1 MSEPRTFKLRQ
12 AVNRPNNYT
21 GELPEIDKKRATAVL
36 VRQSKDGADTAQAE
50 SRETQL
56 GLQDYGKLLYGD
68 EESDVR
74 LYDEGSGVS
83 GQKRIDQRE
92 KLDLLYK
99 DIRNGII
106 GTIVLARE
114 DRLFRNKHMDQVG
127 VFTKLAEEKKIKLIV
142 PPISSVARYDETRVY
157 DFTIYQDLRAFQEK
171 MKEAYAYIEGPIKH
185 AHQCKQNKADKG
197 GYDGRGLPPG
207 LVVKGK
213 KQNQSIV
220 IYEPWAEE
228 IRKLALRAR
237 ALDWDMGKLNKEVAR
252 KVFLFPEIPEEDR
265 ERYMFRTNL
274 RHIPGVGY
282 KPRGPQLIKRWLT
295 NEMYIGWWMPDADKP
310 DTIIDHHDAILD
322 YALFAEGYAMIK
334 GYTLEGEQVETNRGV
349 TRIRNNRDTPPDAIF
364 HGKLIATPPSPDRTA
379 FTTVDDGCYV
389 ARSLQKAGI
398 LTDKL
403 FRIPVAHFDAVVI
416 DRLRELENADTKL
429 KDRVKIALEQVYAQQ
444 SEDFVSIHE
453 QLKGLEIQL
462 LENAEKRLTTSS
474 KDPLY
479 AKLQVQADELL
490 QTKEQLEAKKEKLGI
505 IDSPEEIAKL
515 HSLLG
520 NFEAVWPTFDL
531 EQRQRAFSLLINRI
545 EVEVVSPH
553 WICLSI
559 DWLDAVCPRI
569 DIAYLWK
576 VTPSRGDTLS
586 DEETAILRE
595 YWPTATRLEV
605 LQKLP
610 TRTWRALQ
618 RHASVN
624 HLYREHSIK
633 DEVPLFACFLDFMPK
648 LDGKYLFRG
657 YETTLQYV
665 KIACDSTAR
674 EEAPLYAF
682 WLLSEKVEDLV
693 SLFEGDLNMGAT
705 ALVRPNKSIIG
716 LEVSSVRKKM
726 KAKGFAAGVNRNDL
740 VNGAAE
746 LGVDLDEHIAFVI
759 QAMSSIAATLG
770 LAGVQES
777 SPVSHV

>member
-1 MSEPRTFKLRQ
+1 MPELRAFKLRQ
-12 AVNRPNNYT
+12 AESRPRNYV
-21 GELPEIDKKRATAVL
+21 GALPEIDKKRATAVL

-56 GLQDYGKLLYGD
+56 GLQDYGRLLYGD
-68 EESDVR
+68 DEPDVR
-74 LYDEGSGVS
+74 LYDEGAGVS

-92 KLDLLYK
+92 KLDELYK
-99 DIRNGII
+99 DMHKGII

-127 VFTKLAEEKKIKLIV
+127 RFTELAEKMRIKVIV

-157 DFTIYQDLRAFQEK
+157 DFTDYQDLRAFQDK
-171 MKEAYAYIEGPIKH
+171 MREAYAYIEGPIKH
-185 AHQCKQNKADKG
+185 ANQCKQNKADKG

-213 KQNQSIV
+213 KQNQIIV

-252 KVFLFPEIPEEDR
+252 MVFLFPEIPEEDR
-265 ERYMFRTNL
+265 ERFMFRTNL
-274 RHIPGVGY
+274 RRIPGVGY
-282 KPRGPQLIKRWLT
+282 KPRGPQVIKRWLT

-310 DTIIDHHDAILD
+310 DTIVDHHDAILD
-322 YALFAEGYAMIK
+322 YALFAEGYAQLK
-334 GYTLEGEQVETNRGV
+334 GYTLEGEPLEIYRGV
-349 TRIRNNRDTPPDAIF
+349 TRIRHTCDTPPNALF
-364 HGKLIATPPSPDRTA
+364 HGRLIATPPSPDRTA
-379 FTTVDDGCYV
+379 FTTVDEGCYA
-389 ARSLQKAGI
+389 ARSAQTNGL
-398 LTDKL
+398 LTEKL
-403 FRIPVAHFDAVVI
+403 FRIPVAHFDNVVI
-416 DRLRELENADTKL
+416 ERLKALEKADNNL
-429 KDRVKIALEQVYAQQ
+429 KDRVKIALEQVYDQQ
-444 SEDFVSIHE
+444 AEDFVSIHE

-462 LENAEKRLTTSS
+462 LENAEKRLETSK

-479 AKLQVQADELL
+479 AKLQAQADELL
-490 QTKEQLEAKKEKLGI
+490 RTKEQLEMKKERLGI

-553 WICLSI
+553 WIRLSI

-576 VTPSRGDTLS
+576 VTPTRGDVLS
-586 DEETAILRE
+586 EEEEAILGE
-595 YWPTATRLEV
+595 YYPHATRLEI
-605 LQKLP
+605 LKLLP
-610 TRTWRALQ
+610 NRTWRSLQ
-618 RHASVN
+618 SHASVRG
-624 HLYREHSIK
+624 LYRLHSIK
-633 DEVPLFACFLDFMPK
+633 EDIPIFACYLDFMPK
-648 LDGKYLFRG
+648 LGGKYLFRD

-665 KIACDSTAR
+665 KIACDNTAR
-674 EEAPLYAF
+674 EIAPLYAL
-682 WLLSEKVEDLV
+682 WLLSEKVEDLA
-693 SLFEGDLNMGAT
+693 SLLEGDLNMTAT
-705 ALVRPNKSIIG
+705 ALVRPNKSILG

-726 KAKGFAAGVNRNDL
+726 KTKGFAAGVNRDDL
-740 VNGAAE
+740 VKGAAE
-746 LGVDLDEHIAFVI
+746 LAVDLDEHIAFVI
-759 QAMSSIAATLG
+759 QAMSSIASTLG

-777 SPVSHV
+777 TPLR

>member
-1 MSEPRTFKLRQ
+1 MPEPRAFKLRQ
-12 AVNRPNNYT
+12 AENRPSYDI
-21 GELPEIDKKRATAVL
+21 GALPEIDKTRAVAVL

-56 GLQDYGKLLYGD
+56 GLQDYGRLLYGD
-68 EESDVR
+68 DEPDVR

-92 KLDLLYK
+92 VLDRLYQDANK
-99 DIRNGII
+99 GII

-127 VFTKLAEEKKIKLIV
+127 VFTRLAEEKKIKLIV

-157 DFTIYQDLRAFQEK
+157 DFTDYDDLRAFQDK
-171 MKEAYAYIEGPIKH
+171 MREAYAYIEGPIKH
-185 AHQCKQNKADKG
+185 ANQCKQNKADKG

-213 KQNQSIV
+213 KQNQMIV
-220 IYEPWAEE
+220 VYEPWAKE
-228 IRKLALRAR
+228 IRKLALRAQ

-252 KVFLFPEIPEEDR
+252 MVFLFPEIPGEDR
-265 ERYMFRTNL
+265 ERFMFRTNL

-282 KPRGPQLIKRWLT
+282 KPRVPQVIKRWLT
-295 NEMYIGWWMPDADKP
+295 NEMYIERWMPDADKP
-310 DTIIDHHDAILD
+310 DTIVDHHPAILD
-322 YALFAEGYAMIK
+322 YALFAEGYARIK
-334 GYTLEGEQVETNRGV
+334 GYTLEGEVVESNRGV
-349 TRIRNNRDTPPDAIF
+349 TRIRNTRDTPPDALF
-364 HGKLIATPPSPDRTA
+364 HGRLLATPPSPDRTA

-389 ARSLQKAGI
+389 ARSQRASGI

-403 FRIPVAHFDAVVI
+403 FRIPVVHFDNVVI
-416 DRLRELENADTKL
+416 ERLKELEAADKNL
-429 KDRVKIALEQVYAQQ
+429 KDRVKTALEQVYDQQ

-453 QLKGLEIQL
+453 QLKGLELQL
-462 LENAEKRLTTSS
+462 LENAEKRLATSS

-479 AKLQVQADELL
+479 ARLQAQADELL
-490 QTKEQLEAKKEKLGI
+490 QTKEQLEAKKDKLGI

-520 NFEAVWPTFDL
+520 NFEAVWPTFDV

-553 WICLSI
+553 WLRLSI

-576 VTPSRGDTLS
+576 VTPTRGDVLS
-586 DEETAILRE
+586 EEETAILRE
-595 YWPTATRLEV
+595 YWPNASRLEV
-605 LQKLP
+605 LKQLP

-624 HLYREHSIK
+624 HLYRLHSNK

-648 LDGKYLFRG
+648 LDGKYLFRD

-674 EEAPLYAF
+674 VEAPLYAL
-682 WLLSEKVEDLV
+682 WLLSERVEDLA
-693 SLFEGDLNMGAT
+693 SLFDGDLNLGAT
-705 ALVRPNKSIIG
+705 ALVRPNKSLIG

-726 KAKGFAAGVNRNDL
+726 KTKGFAAGVNRDDL
-740 VNGAAE
+740 VKGAEE
-746 LGVDLDEHIAFVI
+746 LGIDLDEHIANVI
-759 QAMSSIAATLG
+759 SAMSKIADQLG
-770 LAGVQES
+770 LAGIQES
-777 SPVSHV
+777 APLG

>member
-1 MSEPRTFKLRQ
+1 MPEPRAFKLRQ
-12 AVNRPNNYT
+12 AENRPSYDM
-21 GELPEIDKKRATAVL
+21 GALPEIDKTRAVAVL

-56 GLQDYGKLLYGD
+56 GLQDYGRLLYGD
-68 EESDVR
+68 DEPDVR

-92 KLDLLYK
+92 VLDRLYQDANK
-99 DIRNGII
+99 GII

-127 VFTKLAEEKKIKLIV
+127 VFTRLAEEKKIKLIV

-157 DFTIYQDLRAFQEK
+157 DFTDYDDLRAFQDK
-171 MKEAYAYIEGPIKH
+171 MREAYAYIEGPIKH
-185 AHQCKQNKADKG
+185 ANQCKQNKADKG

-213 KQNQSIV
+213 KQNQMIV
-220 IYEPWAEE
+220 VYEPWAKE
-228 IRKLALRAR
+228 IRKLALRAQ
-237 ALDWDMGKLNKEVAR
+237 ALDWDMGKVNKEVAR
-252 KVFLFPEIPEEDR
+252 MVFLFPEIPEEDR

-282 KPRGPQLIKRWLT
+282 KPRGPQVIKRWLT

-310 DTIIDHHDAILD
+310 DTIVDHHAAILD
-322 YALFAEGYAMIK
+322 RALFAEGYARIK
-334 GYTLEGEQVETNRGV
+334 GYTLEGEPIEQYRGV
-349 TRIRNNRDTPPDAIF
+349 TRIRSTRDTPPDAIF
-364 HGKLIATPPSPDRTA
+364 HGRLLATPPSPDRTA

-389 ARSLQKAGI
+389 ARSQRASGI
-398 LTDKL
+398 ITDKM
-403 FRIPVAHFDAVVI
+403 FRIPVIHFDNVVI
-416 DRLRELENADTKL
+416 ERLKALERADNNL
-429 KDRVKIALEQVYAQQ
+429 KDRVKTALEQVYDQQ
-444 SEDFVSIHE
+444 SDDFVSIHA
-453 QLKGLEIQL
+453 QLEGLEIQL
-462 LENAEKRLTTSS
+462 ADNADKRLATSK

-479 AKLQVQADELL
+479 AKLQKQADELL
-490 QTKEQLEAKKEKLGI
+490 QTKEQLEMKKDKLGI

-553 WICLSI
+553 WLRLSI

-576 VTPSRGDTLS
+576 VTPTRGDVLS

-595 YWPTATRLEV
+595 YWPHAKRLEI
-605 LQKLP
+605 LKLLP
-610 TRTWRALQ
+610 TRTWRGLQ

-624 HLYREHSIK
+624 HLYRLHSNK

-648 LDGKYLFRG
+648 LDGQYLFRD

-665 KIACDSTAR
+665 KIACDNTAR
-674 EEAPLYAF
+674 VEAPLYAL
-682 WLLSEKVEDLV
+682 WLLSEKVEDLA
-693 SLFEGDLNMGAT
+693 SLFDGDLHLGAT
-705 ALVRPNKSIIG
+705 ALVRPNKSVIG

-726 KAKGFAAGVNRNDL
+726 KSKGFAAGVNRDDL
-740 VNGAAE
+740 VRGAVE

-759 QAMSSIAATLG
+759 EAMSSVAESLG
-770 LAGVQES
+770 LAGVQAA
-777 SPVSHV
+777 V

>member
-1 MSEPRTFKLRQ
+1 MPEPRTFKLRQ
-12 AVNRPNNYT
+12 AENRPANYT
-21 GELPEIDKKRATAVL
+21 GALPEIDKKRATAVL

-56 GLQDYGKLLYGD
+56 GLQDYGRLLYGD
-68 EESDVR
+68 DEPDVR

-83 GQKRIDQRE
+83 GQKRIDQR
-92 KLDLLYK
+92 KVLDRLYQ
-99 DIRNGII
+99 DINKGII

-127 VFTKLAEEKKIKLIV
+127 VFTKLAEEKRIKLIV

-157 DFTIYQDLRAFQEK
+157 DFTDYQDLRAFQDK
-171 MKEAYAYIEGPIKH
+171 MREAYAYIEGPIKH
-185 AHQCKQNKADKG
+185 ANQCKQNKADKG

-213 KQNQSIV
+213 KQSQAIV
-220 IYEPWAEE
+220 IYEPWAKE
-228 IRKLALRAR
+228 IRKLAFRAR

-252 KVFLFPEIPEEDR
+252 MVFLFPEIPEEDK

-282 KPRGPQLIKRWLT
+282 KPRGPQVIKRWLT

-310 DTIIDHHDAILD
+310 DTIVDHHAAILD
-322 YALFAEGYAMIK
+322 YALFAEGYARIK
-334 GYTLEGEQVETNRGV
+334 GYTLDGEPLEMNRGL
-349 TRIRNNRDTPPDAIF
+349 TRIRNTRDTPPDALF
-364 HGKLIATPPSPDRTA
+364 HGRLLATPPSPDRTA

-389 ARSLQKAGI
+389 ARSQRASGI

-403 FRIPVAHFDAVVI
+403 FRISVVHFDMVVI
-416 DRLRELENADTKL
+416 ERLLALERADKNL
-429 KDRVKIALEQVYAQQ
+429 RDRVKTALEQVYDQQ

-462 LENAEKRLTTSS
+462 ADNAEKRLATSS

-479 AKLQVQADELL
+479 ARLQKQADELL
-490 QTKEQLEAKKEKLGI
+490 QTKEQLEAKKDRLGI

-520 NFEAVWPTFDL
+520 NFEAVWPTFDV

-553 WICLSI
+553 WLRLSI

-576 VTPSRGDTLS
+576 VTPTRGDVLS
-586 DEETAILRE
+586 DEEEAILRE
-595 YWPTATRLEV
+595 CWPNASRLEV
-605 LQKLP
+605 LRRLP

-624 HLYREHSIK
+624 HLYRLHSVKEDI
-633 DEVPLFACFLDFMPK
+633 PLFACFLDFMPK
-648 LDGKYLFRG
+648 LDGQYLFRD

-665 KIACDSTAR
+665 KIACDNTAR
-674 EEAPLYAF
+674 VEAPLYAL
-682 WLLSEKVEDLV
+682 WLLSEKVEDLAK
-693 SLFEGDLNMGAT
+693 LFDGDLNLGAT
-705 ALVRPNKSIIG
+705 ALVRPNKSILG
-716 LEVSSVRKKM
+716 LEVGSVRKKM
-726 KAKGFAAGVNRNDL
+726 KTKGFAAGVNRDDL

-746 LGVDLDEHIAFVI
+746 LDVDLDEHIALVI
-759 QAMSSIAATLG
+759 EAMSSIADTLG
-770 LAGVQES
+770 LAGIQES
-777 SPVSHV
+777 ALPG

>member
-1 MSEPRTFKLRQ
+1 MPEPRAFKLRQ
-12 AVNRPNNYT
+12 AENRPSYDI
-21 GELPEIDKKRATAVL
+21 GALPEIDKTRAVAVL

-56 GLQDYGKLLYGD
+56 GLQDYGRLLYGD
-68 EESDVR
+68 DEPDVR

-92 KLDLLYK
+92 VLDRLYQDANK
-99 DIRNGII
+99 GII

-127 VFTKLAEEKKIKLIV
+127 VFTRLAEEKKIKLIV
-142 PPISSVARYDETRVY
+142 PPISSVARYDETMVY
-157 DFTIYQDLRAFQEK
+157 DFTDYDDLRAFQDK
-171 MKEAYAYIEGPIKH
+171 MREAYAYIEGPIKH
-185 AHQCKQNKADKG
+185 ANQCKQNKADKG

-213 KQNQSIV
+213 KQNQMIV
-220 IYEPWAEE
+220 VYEPWAKE
-228 IRKLALRAR
+228 IRKLALRAQ

-252 KVFLFPEIPEEDR
+252 MVFLFPEIPEEDR

-282 KPRGPQLIKRWLT
+282 KPRGPQVIKRWLT

-310 DTIIDHHDAILD
+310 DTIVDHHVAILD
-322 YALFAEGYAMIK
+322 YALFAEGYARIK
-334 GYTLEGEQVETNRGV
+334 GYTLEGEMVENNRGV
-349 TRIRNNRDTPPDAIF
+349 TRIRSTRDTVPDAVF
-364 HGKLIATPPSPDRTA
+364 HGRLLATPPSPDRTA
-379 FTTVDDGCYV
+379 FTTVDEGCYV
-389 ARSLQKAGI
+389 ARSQRACGI

-403 FRIPVAHFDAVVI
+403 FRIPVAHFDMVVI
-416 DRLRELENADTKL
+416 ERLKALERADHNL
-429 KDRVKIALEQVYAQQ
+429 KDRVKTALEQVYDQQ
-444 SEDFVSIHE
+444 SEGFVSIHE

-462 LENAEKRLTTSS
+462 ADNAEKRLETSK

-479 AKLQVQADELL
+479 AKLQKQADELL
-490 QTKEQLEAKKEKLGI
+490 QTKEQLEMKKDKLGI

-520 NFEAVWPTFDL
+520 NFEAVWPTFDV

-553 WICLSI
+553 WLRLSI

-576 VTPSRGDTLS
+576 VTPTRGDVLS
-586 DEETAILRE
+586 EEETAILRE
-595 YWPTATRLEV
+595 YWPNASRLEV
-605 LQKLP
+605 LKQLP

-624 HLYREHSIK
+624 HLYRLHSNK

-648 LDGKYLFRG
+648 LDGKYLFRD

-674 EEAPLYAF
+674 VEAPLYAL
-682 WLLSEKVEDLV
+682 WLLSERVEDLA
-693 SLFEGDLNMGAT
+693 SLFDGDLNLGAT
-705 ALVRPNKSIIG
+705 ALVRPNKSVIG

-726 KAKGFAAGVNRNDL
+726 KSKGFAAGVNRDDL
-740 VNGAAE
+740 VRGAAE

-759 QAMSSIAATLG
+759 EAMSSVAESLG
-770 LAGVQES
+770 LAGVQAA
-777 SPVSHV
+777 V

>member
-1 MSEPRTFKLRQ
+1 MPEPRAFKLRQ
-12 AVNRPNNYT
+12 AENRPNNYT
-21 GELPEIDKKRATAVL
+21 GALPEIDKKRATAVL

-56 GLQDYGKLLYGD
+56 GLQDYGRLLYGD
-68 EESDVR
+68 DEPDVR

-99 DIRNGII
+99 DIKKGIV

-114 DRLFRNKHMDQVG
+114 DRLFRNKHLEQVG
-127 VFTKLAEEKKIKLIV
+127 AFTDLAQKMKVKLIV

-157 DFTIYQDLRAFQEK
+157 DFTDYQDLRAFQEK
-171 MKEAYAYIEGPIKH
+171 MIEAYAYIEGPIKH
-185 AHQCKQNKADKG
+185 ANQCKQNKADKG

-213 KQNQSIV
+213 KQNQIIV
-220 IYEPWAEE
+220 VYEPWAKE
-228 IRKLALRAR
+228 IRELALRAQ

-252 KVFLFPEIPEEDR
+252 MVFLFPEIPEEDR

-282 KPRGPQLIKRWLT
+282 KPRGPQVIKRWLT

-310 DTIIDHHDAILD
+310 DTIEYHHPAILD
-322 YALFAEGYAMIK
+322 YALFAEGYARIK
-334 GYTLEGEQVETNRGV
+334 GYTLEGELLELSRGV
-349 TRIRNNRDTPPDAIF
+349 TRIRNNRDTPPDALF
-364 HGKLIATPPSPDRTA
+364 HGRLLATPPSPDRTA

-389 ARSLQKAGI
+389 ARSQRASGI

-403 FRIPVAHFDAVVI
+403 FRIPVVHFDMVVI
-416 DRLRELENADTKL
+416 ERLLALEKADNNL
-429 KDRVKIALEQVYAQQ
+429 KDRVKTALEQVYDQQ

-462 LENAEKRLTTSS
+462 ADNAEKRLETSK

-479 AKLQVQADELL
+479 AKLQAQADELL
-490 QTKEQLEAKKEKLGI
+490 QTKEQLEMK
-505 IDSPEEIAKL
+505 
-515 HSLLG
+515 
-520 NFEAVWPTFDL
+520 
-531 EQRQRAFSLLINRI
+531 
-545 EVEVVSPH
+545 VEVVSPH
-553 WICLSI
+553 WLRLSI

-576 VTPSRGDTLS
+576 VTPTRGDVLS
-586 DEETAILRE
+586 KEETAILRE
-595 YWPTATRLEV
+595 YWPHATRLEV
-605 LQKLP
+605 LKLLP
-610 TRTWRALQ
+610 TRTWRGLQ

-624 HLYREHSIK
+624 HLYRLHSVKEDI
-633 DEVPLFACFLDFMPK
+633 PLFACFLDFMPK
-648 LDGKYLFRG
+648 LDGKYLFRD

-665 KIACDSTAR
+665 KIACDNTAR
-674 EEAPLYAF
+674 VEAPLFAL
-682 WLLSEKVEDLV
+682 WLLSEKVEDLAN
-693 SLFEGDLNMGAT
+693 LFDGHLNIGAT

-726 KAKGFAAGVNRNDL
+726 KSKGFAAGVNREDL
-740 VNGAAE
+740 VKGAEE

-759 QAMSSIAATLG
+759 QAMSSIADTLG
-770 LAGVQES
+770 LAGVQPES
-777 SPVSHV
+777 TTVG

>member
-1 MSEPRTFKLRQ
+1 MPQPIAFRLRQ
-12 AVNRPNNYT
+12 AENRPSNYA
-21 GELPEIDKKRATAVL
+21 GVLPEIDRKRATAVL

-56 GLQDYGKLLYGD
+56 GLQDYGRLLYGD
-68 EESDVR
+68 DEPDVR

-92 KLDLLYK
+92 ELDRLYK
-99 DIRNGII
+99 DMHKGII

-114 DRLFRNKHMDQVG
+114 DRLFRNKHMEQVG
-127 VFTKLAEEKKIKLIV
+127 TFTELAAEKKIKLIV

-157 DFTIYQDLRAFQEK
+157 DFTVYQNLRAFQDK
-171 MKEAYAYIEGPIKH
+171 MIEAYAYIEGPIKH
-185 AHQCKQNKADKG
+185 ANQCKQNKADKG

-213 KQNQSIV
+213 KQNQMIV
-220 IYEPWAEE
+220 VYEPWAKE
-228 IRKLALRAR
+228 IRKLALRAQ
-237 ALDWDMGKLNKEVAR
+237 ALDWDMGKVNKEVAR
-252 KVFLFPEIPEEDR
+252 MVFLFPEIPEEDR

-282 KPRGPQLIKRWLT
+282 KPRGPQVIKRWLT

-310 DTIIDHHDAILD
+310 DTIVDHHEAILD
-322 YALFAEGYAMIK
+322 YALFADGYARIK
-334 GYTLEGEQVETNRGV
+334 GYTLEGELLEMNRGV
-349 TRIRNNRDTPPDAIF
+349 TRIRSTRDTPPDALF
-364 HGKLIATPPSPDRTA
+364 HGRLLATPPSPDRTA

-389 ARSLQKAGI
+389 ARSQRASGI
-398 LTDKL
+398 ITDKL
-403 FRIPVAHFDAVVI
+403 FRITVAHFDMVVI
-416 DRLRELENADTKL
+416 ERLLALERADNNL
-429 KDRVKIALEQVYAQQ
+429 KDRVKTALEQVYDQQ

-462 LENAEKRLTTSS
+462 AENAEKRLETSK

-479 AKLQVQADELL
+479 AKLQKQADELL
-490 QTKEQLEAKKEKLGI
+490 QTKEQLEMKKDKLGI

-553 WICLSI
+553 WLRLSI

-576 VTPSRGDTLS
+576 VTPTRGDILS
-586 DEETAILRE
+586 KEEEAILRE
-595 YWPTATRLEV
+595 YWPNATRLEV
-605 LQKLP
+605 LKQLP

-624 HLYREHSIK
+624 HLYRLHSVKEDI
-633 DEVPLFACFLDFMPK
+633 PLFACFLDFMPK
-648 LDGKYLFRG
+648 LDGKYLFRD

-665 KIACDSTAR
+665 KIACDNTAR
-674 EEAPLYAF
+674 VEAPLYAL
-682 WLLSEKVEDLV
+682 WLLSEKVEDLAN
-693 SLFEGDLNMGAT
+693 LFDGDLNMGAP
-705 ALVRPNKSIIG
+705 ALVRPNKSVIG

-726 KAKGFAAGVNRNDL
+726 KTKGFAAGVNREDL

-746 LGVDLDEHIAFVI
+746 LGIDLNEHIASVI
-759 QAMSSIAATLG
+759 EAMSDAADSLG
-770 LAGVQES
+770 LAGVQAPAPS
-777 SPVSHV
+777 

>member
-1 MSEPRTFKLRQ
+1 MCAYMMK
-12 AVNRPNNYT
+12 
-21 GELPEIDKKRATAVL
+21 GRAYLA
-36 VRQSKDGADTAQAE
+36 
-50 SRETQL
+50 
-56 GLQDYGKLLYGD
+56 
-68 EESDVR
+68 
-74 LYDEGSGVS
+74 
-83 GQKRIDQRE
+83 QKRIDQRE
-92 KLDLLYK
+92 KLDELYK
-99 DIRNGII
+99 DMHKGII

-127 VFTKLAEEKKIKLIV
+127 RFTELAEKMRIKVIV

-157 DFTIYQDLRAFQEK
+157 DFTDYQDLRAFQDK
-171 MKEAYAYIEGPIKH
+171 MREAYAYIEGPIKH
-185 AHQCKQNKADKG
+185 ANQCKQNKADKG

-213 KQNQSIV
+213 KQNQFIV
-220 IYEPWAEE
+220 IYEPWAKE
-228 IRKLALRAR
+228 IRKLALRAQ

-252 KVFLFPEIPEEDR
+252 MVFLFPEVPEEDR

-310 DTIIDHHDAILD
+310 DTIVDHHAAILD
-322 YALFAEGYAMIK
+322 YVLFAEGYARIK
-334 GYTLEGEQVETNRGV
+334 GYTLEGEPVEQYRGV
-349 TRIRNNRDTPPDAIF
+349 TRIRSTRDTPPDAIF
-364 HGKLIATPPSPDRTA
+364 HGRLLATPPSPDRTA

-389 ARSLQKAGI
+389 ARSQRASGI

-403 FRIPVAHFDAVVI
+403 FRIPVIHFDNVVI
-416 DRLRELENADTKL
+416 ERLLALQRADNNL
-429 KDRVKIALEQVYAQQ
+429 KDRVKTALEQVYDQQ

-462 LENAEKRLTTSS
+462 ADNADKRLETSK

-479 AKLQVQADELL
+479 AKLQAQADELL
-490 QTKEQLEAKKEKLGI
+490 QTKEQLEMKKDKLGI

-553 WICLSI
+553 WLRLSI

-576 VTPSRGDTLS
+576 VTPTRGDILS

-595 YWPTATRLEV
+595 YWPHASRLEV
-605 LQKLP
+605 LQRLP
-610 TRTWRALQ
+610 TRTWRGLQ

-624 HLYREHSIK
+624 HLYRLHSIK
-633 DEVPLFACFLDFMPK
+633 EDIPLFACFLDFMPK
-648 LDGKYLFRG
+648 LDGKYLFRD

-665 KIACDSTAR
+665 KIACDNTAR
-674 EEAPLYAF
+674 VEAPLYAL
-682 WLLSEKVEDLV
+682 WLLSEKVEDLAN
-693 SLFEGDLNMGAT
+693 LFDGDLNMGAT
-705 ALVRPNKSIIG
+705 ALVRPNKSITG
-716 LEVSSVRKKM
+716 LEVASVRKKM
-726 KAKGFAAGVNRNDL
+726 KSKGFAAGVNREDL
-740 VNGAAE
+740 FKGAAE
-746 LGVDLDEHIAFVI
+746 LGVDLDEHIALVI
-759 QAMSSIAATLG
+759 EAMSSIAGTLG
-770 LAGVQES
+770 LAGVQETAS
-777 SPVSHV
+777 L

>member
-1 MSEPRTFKLRQ
+1 MPEPRAFKLRQ
-12 AVNRPNNYT
+12 AENRPNNYA
-21 GELPEIDKKRATAVL
+21 GVLPEIDKKRATAVL

-56 GLQDYGKLLYGD
+56 GLQDYGRLLYGED
-68 EESDVR
+68 EPDVR

-99 DIRNGII
+99 DIKKGIV

-114 DRLFRNKHMDQVG
+114 DRLFRNKHLEQVG
-127 VFTKLAEEKKIKLIV
+127 TFTDLAQKMKVKLIV

-157 DFTIYQDLRAFQEK
+157 DFTDYQDLRAFQEK
-171 MKEAYAYIEGPIKH
+171 MIEAYAYIEGPIKH
-185 AHQCKQNKADKG
+185 ANQCKQNKADKG

-207 LVVKGK
+207 LVVRGK

-220 IYEPWAEE
+220 IYEPWAKE
-228 IRKLALRAR
+228 IRKLALRAQ

-252 KVFLFPEIPEEDR
+252 MVFLFPEIPEEDR

-282 KPRGPQLIKRWLT
+282 KPRGPQVIKRWLT

-310 DTIIDHHDAILD
+310 DTIVDHHSAILD
-322 YALFAEGYAMIK
+322 YALFADGYARIK
-334 GYTLEGEQVETNRGV
+334 GYTLEGEPVEVNRGV
-349 TRIRNNRDTPPDAIF
+349 TRIRSNRDTPPDAIF
-364 HGKLIATPPSPDRTA
+364 HGRLLATPPSPDRTA
-379 FTTVDDGCYV
+379 FTTVDEGCYV
-389 ARSLQKAGI
+389 ARSLQKSGI

-403 FRIPVAHFDAVVI
+403 FRIPVAHFDSVI
-416 DRLRELENADTKL
+416 IERLKELEDADNNM
-429 KDRVKIALEQVYAQQ
+429 KDRVKTALEQVYDQQ

-462 LENAEKRLTTSS
+462 LENAEKRLETSK

-479 AKLQVQADELL
+479 AKLQTQADELL
-490 QTKEQLEAKKEKLGI
+490 QTKEKLEIKKEKLGI

-553 WICLSI
+553 WIRLSI

-569 DIAYLWK
+569 DVAYLWK
-576 VTPSRGDTLS
+576 VTPARGEVLS
-586 DEETAILRE
+586 KEEEAILRE
-595 YWPTATRLEV
+595 YYPRTASRLEV
-605 LQKLP
+605 LKLLP
-610 TRTWRALQ
+610 RRTWRALQ

-624 HLYREHSIK
+624 HLYRSHSIK
-633 DEVPLFACFLDFMPK
+633 EDIPIFACYLDFMPK
-648 LDGKYLFRG
+648 LDGQYLFRD

-665 KIACDSTAR
+665 KIACDNTAR
-674 EEAPLYAF
+674 EEAPLYAL
-682 WLLSEKVEDLV
+682 WLLSERVEDLAN
-693 SLFEGDLNMGAT
+693 LLEGHLNMGAT

-726 KAKGFAAGVNRNDL
+726 KTKGFAAGVNRDDL
-740 VNGAAE
+740 FKGAAE

-759 QAMSSIAATLG
+759 SAMSSIANTLG
-770 LAGVQES
+770 LAGIQES
-777 SPVSHV
+777 VA